1 MAANKK
7 VAIFIVSLFGGGAER
22 VVSILLKYLPA
33 HLDIHLV
40 LLHNTIEYEIPAG
53 QKVHLLSKSTSSN
66 PILNILKIPLLA
78 WRYKRFLKK
87 NDIHTSFS
95 FLPRPNFIALFTRL
109 WGYRGRIIISERQYT
124 SYHYK
129 QNTLAAKTG
138 GLLVKWL
145 YPKADTIVCN
155 SQAIVADLQRN
166 FGVQSQ
172 FAVVH
177 NPVDLALIDK
187 HWTTASG
194 PGPVFTFI
202 TIGRLSRE
210 KNHALILKACAQL
223 PAMGYRMQIVG
234 KGPLQEE
241 LLANIHALGLQDR
254 VSLEPHTHNPFAMMG
269 GAHCFILSSDTEG
282 FPNALLEAM
291 ACGLP
296 VIATDCKAGPSDLL
310 RPGADASD
318 SVDTLTKCAYGILV
332 PPGNEKILAQAMQL
346 MMEDAVL
353 RHQYAQKSKERSNDF
368 AVEKIVKAF
377 TTILEQ

>member
-7 VAIFIVSLFGGGAER
+7 IAIFIVSLFGGGAER
-22 VVSILLKYLPA
+22 VVSILLKHLPA

-40 LLHNTIEYEIPAG
+40 LLHNAIEYEIPAG
-53 QKVHLLSKSTSSN
+53 QKVHYLTKSNSGK
-66 PILNILKIPLLA
+66 PVLNILKIPLLA

-109 WGYRGRIIISERQYT
+109 LGYRGRLIISERQYT

-155 SQAIVADLQRN
+155 SQAIVADLQQN

-177 NPVDLALIDK
+177 NPVDLALIDQQRA
-187 HWTTASG
+187 TAPG

-210 KNHALILKACAQL
+210 KNHALILKACALL
-223 PAMGYRMQIVG
+223 PPMDYRVQIVG
-234 KGPLQEE
+234 KGPLEEE
-241 LLANIHALGLQDR
+241 LLGNIHALELQAR
-254 VSLEPHTHNPFAMMG
+254 VSLEPHTQNPFAMMG

-310 RPGADASD
+310 RPGAEASD
-318 SVDTLTKCAYGILV
+318 TVDSLTKCPYGILV
-332 PPGNEKILAQAMQL
+332 PPGNEKMLAQAMQL
-346 MMEDAVL
+346 MMDDAEL
-353 RHQYAQKSKERSNDF
+353 RHHYAQKSKIRSSDF

-377 TTILEQ
+377 TAILEQ